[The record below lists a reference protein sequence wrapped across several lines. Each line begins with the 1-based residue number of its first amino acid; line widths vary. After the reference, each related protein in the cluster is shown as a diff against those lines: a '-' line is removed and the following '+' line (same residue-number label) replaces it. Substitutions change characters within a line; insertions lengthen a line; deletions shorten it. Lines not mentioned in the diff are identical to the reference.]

1 MQFEGL
7 GAVAKGGLDKSG
19 NFIFKPPFKPFCFH
33 LGCEIQTKLDFF
45 FHLLPQ
51 TICLHMNPSN
61 PSDTFVSRLGV
72 KKKKEIKRKAA
83 GFLFTTLYCD
93 HCVGEWR
100 GTAGQLHYPPLIYS
114 GREHRWMLPSL
125 CH

>member
-1 MQFEGL
+1 
-7 GAVAKGGLDKSG
+7 
-19 NFIFKPPFKPFCFH
+19 
-33 LGCEIQTKLDFF
+33 
-45 FHLLPQ
+45 
-51 TICLHMNPSN
+51 MNPSN
-61 PSDTFVSRLGV
+61 PSDTSVSGLGV
-72 KKKKEIKRKAA
+72 KKKKRKAA